1 MRNTNLFAVVSTVL
15 TADVANS
22 GTFTVGYPTGYV
34 QNNFTAGLNRSGS
47 FMIVNGNDK
56 YTAAQLS
63 LAFGASLITV
73 TNSTGV
79 TLAAGSTVVL
89 QVEVADGNDIVSI
102 QFPCDLASVT
112 GTQDVV
118 TDFRPGVDGEIEDFC
133 FITNAPATTAAKL
146 ATFNLEI
153 NATNLTGG
161 VIALTT
167 VGANTMGKI
176 AQGTDITAANT
187 IKRSDTLSIEASAV
201 TAFVE
206 GRGTFVVRIR
216 RTAPDA
222 T

>member
-1 MRNTNLFAVVSTVL
+1 MRNTELFAVVSTVL

-56 YTAAQLS
+56 YTGSQLS

-79 TLAAGSTVVL
+79 TLTAGSTVVL
-89 QVEVADGNDIVSI
+89 QAEVADGNDIVSI
-102 QFPCDLASVT
+102 QFPVNLASVT
-112 GTQDVV
+112 GNIDVV
-118 TDFRPGVDGEIEDFC
+118 TAFRPGVDGMIEDLSF
-133 FITNAPATTAAKL
+133 TVTQPVTTAAKL
-146 ATFNLEI
+146 ATLAPTI
-153 NATNLTGG
+153 NAVAVTGG
-161 VIALTT
+161 AVALTS
-167 VGANTMGKI
+167 ANATPLGKVL
-176 AQGTDITAANT
+176 QGSAITALNT
-187 IKRSDTLSIEASAV
+187 ISRSDTLSIKATGV

-206 GRGTFVVRIR
+206 GQGVLTIRIR
-216 RTAPDA
+216 RTVPDA